1 MDTSRPVRH
10 VTPAAT
16 VPRLGPPVPTTAT
29 TSPSDAP
36 AATPTA
42 TTCVR
47 QGRPRSTVDHV
58 ADFYGAYIDA
68 LHDIGR
74 GVLADALR
82 RHYLTPELQRR
93 LTRWEAVHHQDGV
106 LRTENVPTAWE
117 AAYNDSGMGHCW
129 SRVTL
134 TRQESATSA
143 HRIRLLIRSDLA
155 TRLISD
161 IRAAD

>member
-10 VTPAAT
+10 VTHAAT
-16 VPRLGPPVPTTAT
+16 VPRLEPPVPTTTT
-29 TSPSDAP
+29 TSPSEGA
-36 AATPTA
+36 AATPAA

-47 QGRPRSTVDHV
+47 QGSPRSTVDHV

-82 RHYLTPELQRR
+82 RHYLTPELRRR

-129 SRVTL
+129 SHVTL
-134 TRQESATSA
+134 TRQEPATPA
-143 HRIRLLIRSDLA
+143 RRIRLLIRSDLA

-161 IRAAD
+161 IRAAE